1 MKTTLALPSR
11 ISQGFLGRLTLKSTI
26 KIQCHERCI
35 WGQRASHSL
44 WRRVV
49 GRSWGRMKGRRPS
62 WGSSLTLPLSAG
74 WLIFQCLRLC
84 TDPILIPSLLKLKL
98 RNDSLSCSTSMLL
111 TFRSAFPTLTF
122 LPSLRFHDL
131 RASWVAQKTEAKME
145 LGDFL
150 GVTPMKD
157 KSGCVIYSPLCNKLP
172 HSYCGSRIWARVN

>member
-1 MKTTLALPSR
+1 
-11 ISQGFLGRLTLKSTI
+11 
-26 KIQCHERCI
+26 
-35 WGQRASHSL
+35 
-44 WRRVV
+44 
-49 GRSWGRMKGRRPS
+49 MKGASGGRGHLTAS
-62 WGSSLTLPLSAG
+62 GGEWWGGVGEEWREDVPAEEALWLFLCLPG
-74 WLIFQCLRLC
+74 WLIFQCLKLC
-84 TDPILIPSLLKLKL
+84 TDPTLIPSLLKLKL

-150 GVTPMKD
+150 GVMPMKD